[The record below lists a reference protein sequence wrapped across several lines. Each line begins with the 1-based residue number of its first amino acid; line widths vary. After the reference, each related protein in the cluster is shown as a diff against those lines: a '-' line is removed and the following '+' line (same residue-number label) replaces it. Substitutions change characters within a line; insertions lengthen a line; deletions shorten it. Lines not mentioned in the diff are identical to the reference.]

1 MGQGTLAFTNRLLLR
16 VFTCNS
22 FGLYQ
27 LIVIYTSSN
36 IHSTHLIQ
44 KKQYTIQW
52 NAINNQTFDA
62 GLTLTTK
69 RERESNGRGYGRRA
83 ITLHDY
89 KLKYSFKHNSINLA
103 IALSI
108 R

>member
-1 MGQGTLAFTNRLLLR
+1 VSRDTCLHQPTAAQGLHLHLLR
-16 VFTCNS
+16 TPPTDRY
-22 FGLYQ
+22 LYEFKH
-27 LIVIYTSSN
+27 TFHTFN
-36 IHSTHLIQ
+36 T
-44 KKQYTIQW
+44 KEQYTIQW
-52 NAINNQTFDA
+52 NAINKQTFDA

-69 RERESNGRGYGRRA
+69 RERECNGRDYGRRA

-103 IALSI
+103 ITLSI